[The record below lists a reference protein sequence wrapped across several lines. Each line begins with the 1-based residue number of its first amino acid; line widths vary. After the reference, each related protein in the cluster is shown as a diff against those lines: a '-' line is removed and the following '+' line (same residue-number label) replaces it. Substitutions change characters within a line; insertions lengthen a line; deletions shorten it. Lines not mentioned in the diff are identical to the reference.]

1 MTDENVSPHFVKVV
15 KGDNFRFLNINFYIE
30 PYHWKAP
37 LTRKIIMLITI
48 L

>member
-1 MTDENVSPHFVKVV
+1 MSNENDSPHFVKVV
-15 KGDNFRFLNINFYIE
+15 KGDNFNVLTINFYIV